1 MSKARGIMNEKGSN
15 VASWR
20 SWLNKTSTALFHST
34 LSWGSW
40 AYSHSRTI
48 AWWVV
53 TTGMITALPLV
64 FEIKR
69 EMFVEELEQM
79 QINTAAA
86 EGKTPQELSQ
96 LGLQSAIEPKVLK
109 G

>member
-1 MSKARGIMNEKGSN
+1 MNEKSEETGG
-15 VASWR
+15 WR
-20 SWLNKTSTALFHST
+20 SWVNKTSTALFHST
-34 LSWGSW
+34 LAWGSW

-79 QINTAAA
+79 QISSATA

-96 LGLQSAIEPKVLK
+96 IGLQSAIEPKVLK
-109 G
+109 